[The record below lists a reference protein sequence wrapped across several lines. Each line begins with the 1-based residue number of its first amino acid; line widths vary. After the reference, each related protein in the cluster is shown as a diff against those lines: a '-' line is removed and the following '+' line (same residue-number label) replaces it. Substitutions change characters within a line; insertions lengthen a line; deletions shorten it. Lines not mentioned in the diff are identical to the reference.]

1 MVVLYHTVPHMHT
14 HTGISLRDAISGWV
28 ETREP
33 NQLRRLIVA
42 LIRFVM
48 LWGRGIRSLDALTV
62 QGEGVVNV
70 VESGLVGVVGSD
82 WESEQVSD
90 NCTYYT
96 G

>member
-1 MVVLYHTVPHMHT
+1 MHT
-14 HTGISLRDAISGWV
+14 HAGIALRDAISEWV

-48 LWGRGIRSLDALTV
+48 MWGRGIRSLDVVTV

-70 VESGLVGVVGSD
+70 VESVLVQVASSD

-90 NCTYYT
+90 NCVLYWITLEAT
-96 G
+96 